1 MPTNNDLFTPFGS
14 SEAVLYTL
22 FLTFSDVRRRTVLR
36 LRQLF
41 YGVHRLLYEVVL

>member
-22 FLTFSDVRRRTVLR
+22 FLTVEAKRWRAVLKIYHSG
-36 LRQLF
+36 QQN
-41 YGVHRLLYEVVL
+41 YQ